1 VSARSGHFLRPLL
14 RERERTFVL
23 QDLDAGVPL
32 ATAVETAVD
41 SATRRRGL
49 LGRTVFP
56 DGSALVIA
64 PCPAVHTFFMK
75 MRSDIVFA
83 SREGVVLK
91 TCAEVPA
98 WRIAFSMTAFATIEL
113 PAGTLA
119 RTGTARGHRLALA
132 PSDGGEL
139 AAAAARNSRAS

>member
-14 RERERTFVL
+14 REPERAFVL

-32 ATAVETAVD
+32 ATTVETAVD
-41 SATRRRGL
+41 SETRRRGL

-75 MRSDIVFA
+75 MSIDIVFA

-98 WRIAFSMTAFATIEL
+98 WRIALSMTAFATIEL

-119 RTGTARGHRLALA
+119 RTGTVRGHRLSVLPADAADAA
-132 PSDGGEL
+132 PGG
-139 AAAAARNSRAS
+139 RDSP